1 MKVVNP
7 YGRTVSTSMEETHF
21 AVHPRA
27 CMCSWDGGDYSGT
40 RGSGDH
46 CFHCGCSCGMSSDN
60 DFTATYTIRES

>member
-7 YGRTVSTSMEETHF
+7 YGRTVSTGEEAHF
-21 AVHPRA
+21 AVQPRA
-27 CMCSWDGGDYSGT
+27 CMCSTEGGEYASE

-60 DFTATYTIRES
+60 DFVATFTIRESP